1 MLTAGGDDIAAQN
14 RLDRPAPGARSAL
27 ALLLCINLF
36 NYVDRQVL
44 SAVEPQIEQTFHR
57 SEAAMGSLATVFL
70 ISYMLISPLFGR
82 LADRTSRW
90 LLVAVGVI
98 LWSLASGASGL
109 AATFGALLLTRCF
122 VGVGEAAY
130 GPVAPTILSDFY
142 PVAIRGRILAWF
154 YLAIPVG
161 SALGYALGGQIGGR
175 FGWRAAFYAVVI
187 PGIALGIWSLF
198 MKDPQAKRT
207 KWGGAITP
215 RKPVE
220 PRTERTRG
228 ASGKRSLSRTP
239 LTARVRSVRGSFIAM
254 VRHCATPLRSAPPH
268 GPAIPPAGPTIE
280 LEYSAPKRRNLWQDY
295 RAILAT
301 RSYLFDTIGMTAM
314 TFAIGGIGFWMPKY
328 IAVYRGY
335 SKLGSVN
342 TIFGIITV
350 VAGLLATLLG
360 GMAGDA
366 LRPKFPGSYFLVS
379 AAGLLCGF
387 PMFVLVLYTPFPLAW
402 LFIFLAVFCLFFNTG
417 PSNTILANVTHPS
430 IRATAFA
437 LNIFI
442 IHALGDAISPWVIGE
457 FSDHYSMNTAFL
469 FVSLMMV
476 VGGLFWLYGARYLE
490 QDTADASGGS

>member
-1 MLTAGGDDIAAQN
+1 MMTSGGGDIAAQTQ
-14 RLDRPAPGARSAL
+14 LDRPAAGARSAL

-109 AATFGALLLTRCF
+109 AATFAALLITRCF

-161 SALGYALGGQIGGR
+161 SALGYALGGVIGSR

-187 PGIALGIWSLF
+187 PGIALGLWSML
-198 MKDPQAKRT
+198 MKDPRPRRAK
-207 KWGGAITP
+207 
-215 RKPVE
+215 
-220 PRTERTRG
+220 
-228 ASGKRSLSRTP
+228 
-239 LTARVRSVRGSFIAM
+239 
-254 VRHCATPLRSAPPH
+254 SAPP
-268 GPAIPPAGPTIE
+268 PP
-280 LEYSAPKRRNLWQDY
+280 RRDLWQDY

-328 IAVYRGY
+328 IFVYRGY
-335 SKLGSVN
+335 SNLGAVN

-366 LRPKFPGSYFLVS
+366 LRPKYPGSYFLVS

-402 LFIFLAVFCLFFNTG
+402 VFLFLTVFCLFFNTG

-442 IHALGDAISPWVIGE
+442 IHAFGDAISPPVIGRL
-457 FSDHYSMNTAFL
+457 SRAYSMNTAFL

-476 VGGLFWLYGARYLE
+476 VGGLFWLYGARYLDA
-490 QDTADASGGS
+490 DTRAVNQVASN